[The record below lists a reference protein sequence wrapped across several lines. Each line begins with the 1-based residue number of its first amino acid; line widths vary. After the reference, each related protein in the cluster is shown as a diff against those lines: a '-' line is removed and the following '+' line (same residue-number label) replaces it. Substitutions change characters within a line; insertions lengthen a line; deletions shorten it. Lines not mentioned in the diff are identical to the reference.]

1 MRLIGYFFGVKLY
14 ADTDID
20 STAADLASRLATT
33 VNGPSAQTADL
44 SIETLPAFPDDVRED
59 MAAAMRMVADCA
71 PAEDVEALRAEF
83 RRVTAQRLLA
93 AYLRLLPDAF
103 EPDLPDLDPMF

>member
-14 ADTDID
+14 ADTDTD
-20 STAADLASRLATT
+20 ATTADLAARLATAI
-33 VNGPSAQTADL
+33 NPPAQTTDL
-44 SIETLPAFPDDVRED
+44 GIEAIPAFPDDVRED
-59 MAAAMRMVADCA
+59 LAAAMRMVADCA
-71 PAEDVEALRAEF
+71 PAEDIEALRAEF

-103 EPDLPDLDPMF
+103 EPALPDLDPMF

>member
-59 MAAAMRMVADCA
+59 MAAACA

-93 AYLRLLPDAF
+93 AYIRMLPDSD
-103 EPDLPDLDPMF
+103 EPELPDLDPMF